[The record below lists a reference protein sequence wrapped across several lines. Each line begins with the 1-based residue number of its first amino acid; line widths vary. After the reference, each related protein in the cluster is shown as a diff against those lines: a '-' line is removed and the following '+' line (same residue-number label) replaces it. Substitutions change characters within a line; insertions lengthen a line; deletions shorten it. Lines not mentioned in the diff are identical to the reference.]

1 MRCRISV
8 LAAASFFAL
17 SAQAAQAGVLRV
29 CSDPNNLPF
38 SNRAGQ
44 GFENKIAELFAHDL
58 GDTVAYTFAAQHETF
73 VKRTLDAHKCDVV
86 MGEPVGLDEVA
97 ETRPYY
103 ASTYVFVYRQHAG
116 YRLSSL
122 TDPQLRKLKIG
133 VHLIG
138 GEDTPPELALG
149 EEGIVGNVSGFMI
162 YGDYAQPNPPAR
174 LIEAVERG
182 DVDVA
187 AVWGPL
193 GGYFAKHASG
203 ALQVVPIT
211 GTARFAP
218 LEFRY
223 AIAMGVRKDDTA
235 LRNELDAEI
244 VHNSTQ
250 IQNIL
255 HDYGVPLVDL
265 PLVDL
270 KANAHG

>member
-1 MRCRISV
+1 MRRLIN
-8 LAAASFFAL
+8 AL
-17 SAQAAQAGVLRV
+17 SATLLLALPVSTAEAGVLRV

-44 GFENKIAELFAHDL
+44 GFENRIAELIAHDL
-58 GDTVAYTFAAQHETF
+58 GDSVAYTFAAQHKTF

-86 MGEPVGLDEVA
+86 MGEPVGSDEVI

-103 ASTYVFVYRQHAG
+103 ASTYVFVYRQG
-116 YRLSSL
+116 GDRISSL
-122 TDPQLRKLKIG
+122 TDPRLRKLKIG

-149 EEGIVGNVSGFMI
+149 EEGIVDNVSGFMI

-193 GGYFAKHASG
+193 GGYFARRSAR

-211 GTARFAP
+211 DTARFSP
-218 LEFRY
+218 LLFRY
-223 AIAMGVRKDDTA
+223 AIAMGVRKNDTA
-235 LRNELDAEI
+235 LRNILDAEI
-244 VHNSTQ
+244 ARNATK
-250 IQNIL
+250 IRDIL
-255 HDYGVPLVDL
+255 TTYGI

-270 KANAHG
+270 KAGTHG